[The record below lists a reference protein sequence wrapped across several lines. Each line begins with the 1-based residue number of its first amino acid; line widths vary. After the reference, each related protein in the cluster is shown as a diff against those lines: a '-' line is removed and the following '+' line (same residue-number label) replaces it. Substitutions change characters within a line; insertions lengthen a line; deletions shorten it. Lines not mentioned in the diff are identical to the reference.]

1 MTDVDHSFA
10 TSGLTVGDFDALLRT
25 LYRSIVEPVPWTPW
39 LDALRSLLGANYVT
53 LMLRPPTPDR
63 RWLVV
68 FSGEA
73 RPDIVPSYETFFY
86 ATDPFM
92 NLPPNRMLMVG
103 ELIDE
108 DEWLNSA
115 IHREFLRPLD
125 VRHYMG
131 ADLQS
136 GSDVLCRL
144 RVSRSAQAS
153 AFGERERAICEL
165 LLPHLERAVQA
176 RALRDNVDAER
187 RVYAGTLERLAV
199 GALTLD
205 RQAQVLNLNHAAS
218 EILGA
223 RDGIGLAQRRLQ
235 ATKGLENRE
244 LTTLIEQAIAGSD
257 QEGHDVAAAMS
268 ITRPSGRSKLGILV
282 RTVPLSEWSE
292 SPVRAAA
299 FVVLRDPETKF
310 NASQSVLKRLYGLT
324 PAESNLTVKLLDG
337 LSVEEAAEA
346 LAISRHTARSQL
358 RAIFAK
364 TGVTRQT
371 ELMRKLLRGVIPLQ

>member
-1 MTDVDHSFA
+1 MIDVDHSFEA
-10 TSGLTVGDFDALLRT
+10 SGLSVGEFDGLIRLL
-25 LYRSIVEPVPWTPW
+25 YQSIVEPVPWTAW
-39 LDALRSLLGANYVT
+39 LERLRALLGANYVT
-53 LMLRPPTPDR
+53 LMLRPPQADR

-92 NLPPNRMLMVG
+92 NLPPNRMVMVG
-103 ELIDE
+103 EMLDE
-108 DEWLNSA
+108 QVWLNST
-115 IHREFLRPLD
+115 IYQEFLRPLD

-131 ADLQS
+131 ADLHS
-136 GSDVLCRL
+136 GADVLCRF
-144 RVSRSAQAS
+144 RVSRSAQS
-153 AFGERERAICEL
+153 EPFGERERAICNL

-176 RALRDNVDAER
+176 RSSRDNVDAER

-205 RQAQVLNLNHAAS
+205 RKAQVLNINHAAH
-218 EILGA
+218 EILAA
-223 RDGIGLAQRRLQ
+223 RDGIGLVQRRLQ
-235 ATKGLENRE
+235 ATKAAESRE
-244 LTTLIEQAIAGSD
+244 LTALIEQAIAGS
-257 QEGHDVAAAMS
+257 QHEGHDVAGAMS

-299 FVVLRDPETKF
+299 FVVLRDPETRF
-310 NASQSVLKRLYGLT
+310 NASQSMLKRLYGLT
-324 PAESNLTVKLLDG
+324 PAESGLTAKLLDG

-346 LAISRHTARSQL
+346 LQISRHTARSQL
-358 RAIFAK
+358 RGIFAK

-371 ELMRKLLRGVIPLQ
+371 ELMRKLLRGVIPLE